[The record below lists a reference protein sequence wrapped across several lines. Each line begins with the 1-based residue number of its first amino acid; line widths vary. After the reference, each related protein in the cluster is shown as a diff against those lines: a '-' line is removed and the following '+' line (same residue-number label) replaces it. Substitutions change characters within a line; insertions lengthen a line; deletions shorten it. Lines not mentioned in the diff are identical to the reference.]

1 MFRSDLLRS
10 SGRVRP
16 RPSTRSR
23 PGVIIALLLEDVCQP
38 SYRIEGVDS
47 IHSCFSAQTATAN
60 IAFRSICCT
69 PSIHPSS
76 LPPSLGANSS
86 SAVAPHGA
94 FACAAAAAMAARRGE
109 QNRTPSISGRY
120 FAEREQFLCVP
131 PPLRQCRSLMRVRV
145 RVRLFVESRSRRPS
159 LHCNNARAKRVRI
172 VFCDR
177 VWRDQPRGKTKGGA
191 APEVFS
197 RG

>member
-94 FACAAAAAMAARRGE
+94 FACAAAAAMAARRTE
-109 QNRTPSISGRY
+109 QNTFYFWSVFRRTRAISLRPPAATSMP
-120 FAEREQFLCVP
+120 FAHARARP
-131 PPLRQCRSLMRVRV
+131 
-145 RVRLFVESRSRRPS
+145 RPS
-159 LHCNNARAKRVRI
+159 FRRI
-172 VFCDR
+172 AIS
-177 VWRDQPRGKTKGGA
+177 A
-191 APEVFS
+191 AVIAL
-197 RG
+197 